1 MIPYRPFHP
10 LVLAVAQELQ
20 RRVDEQV
27 DANPLESLKAIMEER
42 PALDVDGHATLAA
55 QINDLMGISQPAD
68 DRMRLALMLF
78 LPHRR
83 GTLFTTSEMLLRDA
97 LFFPAPPCGQMAGR
111 LAANLDAEW
120 GKVLAVLQ
128 NMPLPPQSLL
138 GAGGVPAEAHHP
150 AAAGPLPGNVR
161 DFLLP

>member
-10 LVLAVAQELQ
+10 LVLAIAQELQ
-20 RRVDEQV
+20 RRSDEQL
-27 DANPLESLKAIMEER
+27 DANPLKSLAAILEQR
-42 PALDVDGHATLAA
+42 PNLDVDGHATLAA
-55 QINDLMGISQPAD
+55 QINDLMRISQPSE
-68 DRMRLALMLF
+68 DRLRLALMLF

-83 GTLFTTSEMLLRDA
+83 GTLFTSTEMLLRDA

-128 NMPLPPQSLL
+128 NMPLPPRPLV
-138 GAGGVPAEAHHP
+138 GADGVPAEAHHP
-150 AAAGPLPGNVR
+150 AAAGPLPENIR
-161 DFLLP
+161 DFLQP